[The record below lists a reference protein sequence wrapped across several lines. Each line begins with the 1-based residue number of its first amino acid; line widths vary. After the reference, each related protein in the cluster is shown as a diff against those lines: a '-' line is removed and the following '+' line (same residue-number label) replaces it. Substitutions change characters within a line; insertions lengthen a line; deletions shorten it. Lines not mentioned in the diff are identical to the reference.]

1 MKLSRRNTAKAR
13 IEMIPL
19 IDVVFLLLV
28 TFIFFT
34 MSMTIHRSLPVQL
47 PASSTSKVDKKNFA
61 DITIRDDGKI
71 FLDKKEVSLSGL
83 LRQLNTLHRNS
94 PEAKVLIS
102 GDKKVSY
109 EMIIAVMDA
118 VRKSG
123 ITGVSLETKWKE

>member
-47 PASSTSKVDKKNFA
+47 PASSTSEVDKKNFA
-61 DITIRDDGKI
+61 DITIRKDRKI

-94 PEAKVLIS
+94 PKAKVLIS
-102 GDKKVSY
+102 GDKMVSY
-109 EMIIAVMDA
+109 EMIIAVMDT

>member
-47 PASSTSKVDKKNFA
+47 PASSTSEVDKKNFA
-61 DITIRDDGKI
+61 DITIRKDRKI

>member
-1 MKLSRRNTAKAR
+1 MKISRRNTAKAR

-47 PASSTSKVDKKNFA
+47 PASSTAKVEKKNFA
-61 DITIRDDGKI
+61 DITIRKDGKI

-94 PEAKVLIS
+94 PKAKVLIS
-102 GDKKVSY
+102 GDKMVSY
-109 EMIIAVMDA
+109 EMIIAVMDT